1 MASVDVFFFLVKLL
15 SLILFN
21 LSRNRSVL
29 SEVWLNS
36 CKLFSNRNLLQKK
49 VFIIQNSL
57 ALSKLLLWQ
66 LRSNTISQF
75 YSIFLHFFSRQICCN
90 QFLDKF
96 KHVFSFNLQ
105 WKVIRTSAYFRI
117 SCTII
122 MTGIRWTA
130 SSPCMSTSEATV
142 WGCATIRG
150 WPQFTNQLIPATS
163 NPMPPAI
170 ELSLVASTRPWPA
183 SWLTSRPA
191 GK

>member
-1 MASVDVFFFLVKLL
+1 M
-15 SLILFN
+15 
-21 LSRNRSVL
+21 
-29 SEVWLNS
+29 
-36 CKLFSNRNLLQKK
+36 NRNLLQKK
-49 VFIIQNSL
+49 VFIFQYMYSSIIWL
-57 ALSKLLLWQ
+57 LKLLLRQ

-75 YSIFLHFFSRQICCN
+75 YSIFFSRQICCN

-96 KHVFSFNLQ
+96 KHVFFFNLQ

-142 WGCATIRG
+142 WGCATTRG
-150 WPQFTNQLIPATS
+150 WPQFTKQLIPATS

-170 ELSLVASTRPWPA
+170 ELSPVASTHPWPA
-183 SWLTSRPA
+183 LWLTSRPA